1 MEEQGTAGE
10 QQAAAAAWFAALLL
24 SGNLEAVVVTVVP
37 GQRAGAGAGAGMTGL
52 IRRDK
57 QRRKHDTV
65 DKNFIFSLLSR
76 TKTPKSIG

>member
-37 GQRAGAGAGAGMTGL
+37 GQRAGAGAGMTGL